1 MNTLILPVA
10 GRSSRYG
17 LSRPKWLL
25 TMPSGE
31 LMFEYSISKLD
42 FKNFSKILLVCL
54 DEHLKFISADRIKNL
69 LEEYCKDV
77 EIVVLKNPTSSQ
89 SETVFKALE
98 SCNLEGPFF
107 VKDCDNQFSF
117 SFSGESEIA
126 TLLLSSETGVN
137 AANKSYVEVDSF
149 SNVKNIVEKRVI
161 SNQFC
166 CGGYG
171 FESSQKFRDAFKEIE
186 KRNDGPDEIYLSHV
200 IYELLLKG
208 DQFKATIASSFN
220 DLGTSKEYRSF
231 CKKHLTIFCDI
242 DGVLCKNGSKFGD
255 KGWKTPII
263 EKNVQSLV
271 DFQKTHNLY
280 IIVTTSRPWEEKED
294 IQKKLEDAGLIIEQF
309 VMSLPHGRRVL
320 INDFAST
327 NSYPT
332 AISINLERDSD
343 NLNAFLEG
351 LFGE

>member
-31 LMFEYSISKLD
+31 LMFEFSISKLD
-42 FKNFSKILLVCL
+42 FQHFTKIIFICL
-54 DEHLKFISADRIKNL
+54 EEHLKFISEEKIKIL
-69 LEEYCKDV
+69 LKEYCKNI
-77 EIVVLKNPTSSQ
+77 EIVILSEPTKSQ

-98 SCNLEGPFF
+98 FCNVSGPFF

-117 SFSGESEIA
+117 SFSGESQIA
-126 TLLLSSETGVN
+126 TLLLSDETGTN
-137 AANKSYVEVDSF
+137 ATNKSYVDVDSF
-149 SNVKNIVEKRVI
+149 NNVKNIVEKRVI

-171 FESSQKFRDAFKEIE
+171 FDSSQKFMDAFKDIE
-186 KRNDGPDEIYLSHV
+186 ERNNGPDEIYLSHV
-200 IYELLLKG
+200 IYELLLRG
-208 DQFKATIASSFN
+208 NQFKASMASSFI
-220 DLGTSKEYRSF
+220 DLGTSKEYRLF

-255 KGWKTPII
+255 RGWKTPII
-263 EKNVQSLV
+263 EKNVKALV
-271 DFQKTHNLY
+271 DFQKIYNLY
-280 IIVTTSRPWEEKED
+280 IVVTTSRPWEEKED
-294 IQKKLEDAGLIIEQF
+294 LQNKLDNAGLKVEQY

-327 NSYPT
+327 NSYPS
-332 AISINLERDSD
+332 AISVNLERDND
-343 NLNAFLEG
+343 NLNVFLKG